1 MYMRKPGNRG
11 GFGNGVLMRLL
22 AYLLTTFII
31 PFAINMVKRKLVER
45 QRLDCYNCHG
55 KLEVINKGEYYCKNC
70 NIIRMDNGS

>member
-1 MYMRKPGNRG
+1 MDMGKPGNRG
-11 GFGNGVLMRLL
+11 GFGNGLLMRLL

-45 QRLDCYNCHG
+45 QRLDCYKCHG

-70 NIIRMDNGS
+70 KIIRMDNES